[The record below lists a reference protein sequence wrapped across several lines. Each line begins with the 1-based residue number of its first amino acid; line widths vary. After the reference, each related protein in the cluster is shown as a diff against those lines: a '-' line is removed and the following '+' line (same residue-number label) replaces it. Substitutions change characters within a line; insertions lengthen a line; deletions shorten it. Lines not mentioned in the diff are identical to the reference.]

1 MPAKHENKP
10 FTGDVSL
17 HGNVL
22 DDSLGTL
29 CSDSFLQCWRHKSFV
44 GG

>member
-22 DDSLGTL
+22 DDS
-29 CSDSFLQCWRHKSFV
+29 FLQCWRHKSLV